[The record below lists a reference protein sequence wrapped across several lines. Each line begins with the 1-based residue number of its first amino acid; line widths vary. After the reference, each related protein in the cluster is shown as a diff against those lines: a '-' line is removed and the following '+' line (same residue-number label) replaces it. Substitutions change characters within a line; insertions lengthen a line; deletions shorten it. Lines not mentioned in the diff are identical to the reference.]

1 VRRAVSGENRALPRR
16 ARAESMPLEKPQA
29 SPPSVRRMLAD
40 FGGLYA
46 VNGFI
51 AFVFAASAPVAI
63 VLAVGTRGGL
73 TPEDLASWLFGAF
86 FLNGLISI
94 AFCWWYRQPLVF
106 FWSIPGT
113 VLVGPAL
120 GHLTFPEVIGAFL
133 ATGVL
138 MLVLGLSGWVR
149 RAMEAVP
156 MPIVMGMVAG
166 VFLRFGLDL
175 IYAFRDDFWIA
186 APMTAIFLALSA
198 APRFGRMMPPLIGAL
213 IAGAV
218 LVGVL
223 GRFNPGNATVFA
235 FAHPT
240 VYLPVFSWQAMIEL
254 VVPLAITVL
263 AAQNA
268 QGVAVLRAVGHAPP
282 VDAITAA
289 CGAGSIVSGMVGTVS
304 TCLTG
309 PVNAIISSSGEKHRH
324 YTAGI
329 FVGLLALAFGLA
341 APVFTRVM
349 LAAPGGFIATLAGLT
364 MLRILQT
371 AFVVSFK
378 DRFTLG
384 ALVAFLVTL
393 ADVPIFNIGAPFWGL
408 VIGFAASWLLERA
421 DFRAT

>member
-1 VRRAVSGENRALPRR
+1 
-16 ARAESMPLEKPQA
+16 MPLEKPKA
-29 SPPSVRRMLAD
+29 AAPSMHQVLAD

-46 VNGFI
+46 VNGLVGFI
-51 AFVFAASAPVAI
+51 FAASAPVAI

-73 TPEDLASWLFGAF
+73 SADDLASWLFGSF

-120 GHLTFPEVIGAFL
+120 SHLTFPEVIGAFL

-149 RAMEAVP
+149 RAMDALP

-175 IYAFRDDFWIA
+175 VFAFRDDIWIA
-186 APMTAIFLALSA
+186 APMTAAFFALSA
-198 APRFGRMMPPLIGAL
+198 LPRFGRLIPPLIGAL
-213 IAGAV
+213 I
-218 LVGVL
+218 VGVL
-223 GRFNPGNATVFA
+223 LVFALGRFQPGGTSMFA
-235 FAHPT
+235 FAHPNLY
-240 VYLPVFSWQAMIEL
+240 VPVFSWQAMVEL

-268 QGVAVLRAVGHAPP
+268 QGIAILNAAGHPPP
-282 VDAITAA
+282 VNAITAV
-289 CGAGSIVSGMVGTVS
+289 CGAGSIVTGMVGTVS

-309 PVNAIISSSGEKHRH
+309 PVNAIITASGERRRQ

-329 FVGLLALAFGLA
+329 FVGVLALAFGLA
-341 APVFTRVM
+341 APFFTRVM
-349 LAAPGGFIATLAGLT
+349 LATPRTFIATLAGLA

-371 AFVVSFK
+371 AFTVSFRE
-378 DRFTLG
+378 RFTLG
-384 ALVAFLVTL
+384 ALVTFLVTV
-393 ADVPIFNIGAPFWGL
+393 ADVPIFNIGAPFWAL
-408 VIGFAASWLLERA
+408 VIGFVASWLLERG
-421 DFRAT
+421 DFRSAPS